1 MKHRIKKITVFLLL
15 IVLLCPVSPA
25 AVFGAGGASV
35 SISGDKA
42 VKEGEVL
49 TVTVTYKGSSL
60 GYVNGHLIYDTDR
73 LEYLSGGSSQGNAG
87 LVQLKAYADD
97 AGGRLS
103 FPVKFRAVGSGSTDL
118 SLETLESQ
126 NLDGDQDMGTP
137 SANMTVK
144 VAKGAGTATTVPSEE
159 ETSDREETQESTQS
173 AQPSGY
179 GENTADEEGNSA
191 KAEEKGLIPII
202 PFLAGSVVLVIA
214 IIVIIAILVRKK
226 KGR

>member
-15 IVLLCPVSPA
+15 IALLCPVSPA

-159 ETSDREETQESTQS
+159 ASDREETQESTQS

-202 PFLAGSVVLVIA
+202 PFLAGSAVLVIA